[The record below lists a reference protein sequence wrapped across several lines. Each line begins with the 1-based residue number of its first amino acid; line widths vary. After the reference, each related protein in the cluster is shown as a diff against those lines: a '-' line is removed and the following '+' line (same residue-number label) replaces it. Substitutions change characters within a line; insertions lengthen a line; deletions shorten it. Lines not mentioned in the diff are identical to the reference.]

1 MSEYAKPIPTPSEDS
16 QVYWEA
22 AKNHELKLQQCR
34 RVRRLPVPARGGVPR
49 VHLRRAYDWKPVSGK
64 GRVFSF
70 VIYHRA
76 YHRGFADEIPY
87 VVAVIELDEGP
98 RMLSNVTGCK
108 PEEVR
113 CDMPVEV
120 VYEDI
125 TDEMTLP
132 KFRPA

>member
-1 MSEYAKPIPTPSEDS
+1 MSDYAKPIPTPSEDS
-16 QVYWEA
+16 GPYWEA
-22 AKNHELKLQQCR
+22 ARNHELKLQQCR
-34 RVRRLPVPARGGVPR
+34 KCSAFRFPPAEVCSECTSE
-49 VHLRRAYDWKPVSGK
+49 AYDWKPVSGK

-76 YHRGFADEIPY
+76 YHPGFQDEIPY
-87 VVAVIELDEGP
+87 VVGVIELDEGA
-98 RMLSNVTGCK
+98 RMLSNVIGCK

-120 VYEDI
+120 AFEDI
-125 TDEMTLP
+125 TEEMSLP

>member
-1 MSEYAKPIPTPSEDS
+1 MSDYAKPIPTPSEDS
-16 QVYWEA
+16 RPYWEA
-22 AKNHELKLQQCR
+22 ARNHELKLQQCCACSAFR
-34 RVRRLPVPARGGVPR
+34 FPPAEVCSECICDD
-49 VHLRRAYDWKPVSGK
+49 YEWKPVSGK

-76 YHRGFADEIPY
+76 YHPGFADELPY

-120 VYEDI
+120 VFEDI
-125 TDEMTLP
+125 TEEMTVP
-132 KFRPA
+132 KFQPA

>member
-1 MSEYAKPIPTPSEDS
+1 MSDYAKPIPTPSEDS
-16 QVYWEA
+16 VPYWEA
-22 AKNHELKLQQCR
+22 TKKHKLKVQKCR
-34 RVRRLPVPARGGVPR
+34 DCPSFWFPPAEVCSECTSD
-49 VHLRRAYDWKPVSGK
+49 AYDWTAVSGK

-76 YHRGFADEIPY
+76 YHPGFKEELPY

-98 RMLSNVTGCK
+98 RMLSNVIGCK

-120 VYEDI
+120 VFEDI
-125 TDEMTLP
+125 TDEVTLP

>member
-16 QVYWEA
+16 QTYWDA
-22 AKNHELKLQQCR
+22 TRNHELKLQQCGECSAFR
-34 RVRRLPVPARGGVPR
+34 FPPAEVCSECTAE
-49 VHLRRAYDWKPVSGK
+49 AYQWKPVSGK

-76 YHRGFADEIPY
+76 FHRGFADELPY

-120 VYEDI
+120 TYEDI
-125 TDEMTLP
+125 TGEMTLP

>member
-1 MSEYAKPIPTPSEDS
+1 MSDYAKPIPTPSEDS

-22 AKNHELKLQQCR
+22 TKNHEMKLQQCR
-34 RVRRLPVPARGGVPR
+34 RCGAFRFPPGEVCPECTSDE
-49 VHLRRAYDWKPVSGK
+49 YDWTPVSGK

-76 YHRGFADEIPY
+76 YQRGFADELPY
-87 VVAVIELDEGP
+87 VVAVIELDEGA

-125 TDEMTLP
+125 TDEVTLP

>member
-1 MSEYAKPIPTPSEDS
+1 MSDYAKPIPTPSEDS
-16 QVYWEA
+16 RPYWEA
-22 AKNHELKLQQCR
+22 TRNHELKLQQCR
-34 RVRRLPVPARGGVPR
+34 VCKAFRFPPAEVCPECTSD
-49 VHLRRAYDWKPVSGK
+49 AYDWNPVSGK

-76 YHRGFADEIPY
+76 YHPGFQDEIPY
-87 VVAVIELDEGP
+87 VVGVIELDEGP
-98 RMLSNVTGCK
+98 RMLSNVVGCK

-120 VYEDI
+120 AFEDI
-125 TDEMTLP
+125 TDEMSLP

>member
-1 MSEYAKPIPTPSEDS
+1 MSDYTKPVPTPSEDS
-16 QVYWEA
+16 RPYWEA
-22 AKNHELKLQQCR
+22 ARNHELKLQQCR
-34 RVRRLPVPARGGVPR
+34 KCNAFRFPPAEVCSECTSDD
-49 VHLRRAYDWKPVSGK
+49 YDWRQVSGK

-76 YHRGFADEIPY
+76 YHPGFQEELPY
-87 VVAVIELDEGP
+87 VVGVIELDEGA

-120 VYEDI
+120 SFEDI
-125 TDEMTLP
+125 SDNMALP
-132 KFRPA
+132 KFRPS

>member
-1 MSEYAKPIPTPSEDS
+1 MSDYAKPIPTPSEDS
-16 QVYWEA
+16 RPYWEA
-22 AKNHELKLQQCR
+22 ARNHELKLQQCR
-34 RVRRLPVPARGGVPR
+34 ECNAFRFPPAEVCSECTSD
-49 VHLRRAYDWKPVSGK
+49 AYDWKPVSGK

-76 YHRGFADEIPY
+76 YHPGFQDEIPY
-87 VVAVIELDEGP
+87 VVGVIELDEGA
-98 RMLSNVTGCK
+98 RMLSNVIGCK

-120 VYEDI
+120 SFEDI
-125 TDEMTLP
+125 TDEMSLP

>member
-1 MSEYAKPIPTPSEDS
+1 MSDYTKPIPTPSEDS
-16 QVYWEA
+16 VPYW
-22 AKNHELKLQQCR
+22 KGTKQHKLMMQLCR
-34 RVRRLPVPARGGVPR
+34 DCPSYWFPPAEVCSECTSD
-49 VHLRRAYDWKPVSGK
+49 AYDWKAVSGK

-76 YHRGFADEIPY
+76 YHPGFKEELPY

-98 RMLSNVTGCK
+98 RMLSNVIGCK

-120 VYEDI
+120 VFEDI

>member
-1 MSEYAKPIPTPSEDS
+1 MSDYAKPIPTPSEDS
-16 QVYWEA
+16 RIYWEA
-22 AKNHELKLQQCR
+22 TKNHELKLQQCR
-34 RVRRLPVPARGGVPR
+34 VCGAFRFPPAEVCPECTSD
-49 VHLRRAYDWKPVSGK
+49 AYDWKPVSGK

-76 YHRGFADEIPY
+76 YQRGFADELPY

-125 TDEMTLP
+125 TDEVSLP

>member
-1 MSEYAKPIPTPSEDS
+1 MSDYNKPIPTPSEDS
-16 QVYWEA
+16 VPYWEA
-22 AKNHELKLQQCR
+22 TKQHKLKLQQCR
-34 RVRRLPVPARGGVPR
+34 DCPSFWFPPAEVCSECTSD
-49 VHLRRAYDWKPVSGK
+49 AYDWKPVSGK

-76 YHRGFADEIPY
+76 YHPGFKEELPY

-98 RMLSNVTGCK
+98 RMLSNVVGCK

-120 VYEDI
+120 VFEDI

>member
-1 MSEYAKPIPTPSEDS
+1 MSDYAKPIPTPSEDS
-16 QVYWEA
+16 RPYWEA
-22 AKNHELKLQQCR
+22 TKTHELKLQQCR
-34 RVRRLPVPARGGVPR
+34 VCGAFRFPPAEVCPECTSED
-49 VHLRRAYDWKPVSGK
+49 YEWKPVSGK

-76 YHRGFADEIPY
+76 YHPGFKEELPY

-120 VYEDI
+120 TYEDI

-132 KFRPA
+132 KFRPV

>member
-1 MSEYAKPIPTPSEDS
+1 MSDYAKPIPTPSEDS
-16 QVYWEA
+16 VPYWEA

-34 RVRRLPVPARGGVPR
+34 ACPAFRFPPAEVCSECTCDE
-49 VHLRRAYDWKPVSGK
+49 YDWKPVSGK

-76 YHRGFADEIPY
+76 YHPGFKEELPY

-120 VYEDI
+120 AFEDI

>member
-1 MSEYAKPIPTPSEDS
+1 MSDYAKPIPTPSEDS
-16 QVYWEA
+16 RPYWEA
-22 AKNHELKLQQCR
+22 TKTHEMKLQQCR
-34 RVRRLPVPARGGVPR
+34 ACGAFRFPPAEVCPECTSED
-49 VHLRRAYDWKPVSGK
+49 YEWKPVSGK

-76 YHRGFADEIPY
+76 YHPGFQEELPY

-98 RMLSNVTGCK
+98 RMLSNVIGCK

-120 VYEDI
+120 TYEDI

>member
-1 MSEYAKPIPTPSEDS
+1 MCSECTSD
-16 QVYWEA
+16 
-22 AKNHELKLQQCR
+22 
-34 RVRRLPVPARGGVPR
+34 
-49 VHLRRAYDWKPVSGK
+49 AYDWKPVSGK

-76 YHRGFADEIPY
+76 YHPGFQDEIPY
-87 VVAVIELDEGP
+87 VVGVIELDEGA
-98 RMLSNVTGCK
+98 RMLSNVIGCK

-120 VYEDI
+120 AFEDI
-125 TDEMTLP
+125 TDEMSLP

>member
-1 MSEYAKPIPTPSEDS
+1 MSDYAKPIPTPSEDS
-16 QVYWEA
+16 QPYWEA
-22 AKNHELKLQQCR
+22 ARNHELKLQQCGECNAFR
-34 RVRRLPVPARGGVPR
+34 FPPAEVCSECTSD
-49 VHLRRAYDWKPVSGK
+49 AYDWKPVSGK

-76 YHRGFADEIPY
+76 YHPGFQDEIPY
-87 VVAVIELDEGP
+87 VVGVIELDEGA
-98 RMLSNVTGCK
+98 RMLSNVIGCK

-120 VYEDI
+120 SFEDI
-125 TDEMTLP
+125 TDEMSLP

>member
-1 MSEYAKPIPTPSEDS
+1 MSDYAKPIPTPSEDS
-16 QVYWEA
+16 QPYWEA
-22 AKNHELKLQQCR
+22 ARNHELKLQQCR
-34 RVRRLPVPARGGVPR
+34 ECSAFRFPPAEVCSECTSE
-49 VHLRRAYDWKPVSGK
+49 AYDWKPVSGK

-76 YHRGFADEIPY
+76 YHPGFQDEIPY
-87 VVAVIELDEGP
+87 VVGVIELDEGA
-98 RMLSNVTGCK
+98 RMLSNVIGCK

-120 VYEDI
+120 AFEDI
-125 TDEMTLP
+125 TEEMSLP

>member
-1 MSEYAKPIPTPSEDS
+1 MSDYAKPIPTPSEDS
-16 QVYWEA
+16 VPFWEA
-22 AKNHELKLQQCR
+22 AKGHELKLQQCGACNAFR
-34 RVRRLPVPARGGVPR
+34 FPPAEVCSECTSD
-49 VHLRRAYDWKPVSGK
+49 AYEWKPVSGK

-76 YHRGFADEIPY
+76 YHPGFKEELPY

-98 RMLSNVTGCK
+98 RMLSNVMGCK

-120 VYEDI
+120 AFEDI